1 MSDLILIDNQDN
13 QNLLLENTRLSKA
26 LAVAELHFS
35 QLTAQLNEV
44 IFIMKDGFFTFLNP
58 AWETITGV
66 SVEQSLNTSIQNY
79 IHFDDINT
87 VWEQLSTADIFPVER
102 QIEFRIIHKN
112 RQVKWVALTAQLN
125 QNQNASID
133 ITGIL
138 RDITNHVIT
147 QQALTESEERYEL
160 VASSFNDGIWDW
172 NLSNN
177 NVYLSPRWKEML
189 GYSPAELPNALT
201 TWTDLVH
208 PDDLESALETVKKF
222 LDSHDTFYESI
233 HRLKNKQG
241 DWVWILDRG
250 IAVRDKS
257 GKPSRIYGSHTDVTL
272 LRNIEEAL
280 LQRERELNDI
290 VTISP
295 DGIVT
300 FTPENTVSSVNPAF
314 LNMTGFESA
323 DLLSISKSEFD
334 QKMMLLCDAEKPY
347 KIDIENLDSLLI
359 QISIT
364 KEENLPVQ
372 SKASHGLK
380 FNFVNNQLHHRIL
393 RLTQY
398 YLNNGTTA
406 IIMYFRDVTLEIEMD
421 RMKSEFLSVAAHE
434 LRTPISSIYG
444 YSELLMNREFDEV
457 VKRDILQ
464 AIYEQCTGLVNMI
477 NELLDLA
484 RMETRSQQF
493 FHFELHPLITIIKET
508 ISSFKMCE
516 DLRKIEA
523 YYFVDESSLIY
534 ADKNQIKRALL
545 NVLSN
550 AFKYSPNSHNIILE
564 VQLRTSVLGEAQ
576 IGVTVEDKG
585 IGIRPN
591 QVSHIFDRF
600 WRADNV
606 GDIIGTGLGMAL
618 VKEIIDFHHGEIEVQ
633 SVFEQGTKI
642 GLWLPLHES
651 QSIEKEG

>member
-1 MSDLILIDNQDN
+1 MSDSILTDNE
-13 QNLLLENTRLSKA
+13 NLLLENIRLSQA
-26 LAVAELHFS
+26 LAATELNFS
-35 QLTAQLNEV
+35 RLTAQLSEV
-44 IFIMKDGFFTFLNP
+44 VFAMKDGFFTFLNP

-66 SVEQSLNTSIQNY
+66 SVEQSLKTSIQNY
-79 IHFDDINT
+79 IHFDDVNK
-87 VWEQLSTADIFPVER
+87 VWEQLSTANFLPAEQ

-112 RQVKWVALTAQLN
+112 RQVKWVALTAQLTQI
-125 QNQNASID
+125 QNLSIE
-133 ITGIL
+133 ITGTL
-138 RDITNHVIT
+138 RDITDRVIT

-177 NVYLSPRWKEML
+177 EVYLSPRWKEML

-208 PDDLESALETVKKF
+208 PDDLESALESVKKF

-233 HRLKNKQG
+233 HRLKHKQG
-241 DWVWILDRG
+241 EWLWILDRG

-257 GKPSRIYGSHTDVTL
+257 GKPTRIYGSHTDVTL
-272 LRNIEEAL
+272 LRNIEETL
-280 LQRERELNDI
+280 LQRERELNNI

-300 FTPENTVSSVNPAF
+300 FTPEKTISSVNPAF
-314 LNMTGFESA
+314 LNMTGFESD
-323 DLLSISKSEFD
+323 DLLFISKDEFD
-334 QKMMLLCDAEKPY
+334 QKMMRLCDAEKPY

-359 QISIT
+359 QISTT

-380 FNFVNNQLHHRIL
+380 FNFVNNQPHHRIL

-398 YLNNGTTA
+398 YLDNATTA
-406 IIMYFRDVTLEIEMD
+406 IIMYFQDVTLAIEMD

-464 AIYEQCTGLVNMI
+464 AIYDQSTSLVTLI
-477 NELLDLA
+477 NDLLDLA
-484 RMETRSQQF
+484 RLETRSAPF
-493 FHFELHPLITIIKET
+493 FHFELQPLTAIVKEA
-508 ISSFKMCE
+508 ISSFNIHDELHKVEVC
-516 DLRKIEA
+516 
-523 YYFVDESSLIY
+523 YFVDESSLID
-534 ADKNQIKRALL
+534 ADKDQIKRAVL

-550 AFKYSPNSHNIILE
+550 AFKYSPNGQNILLE
-564 VQLRTSVLGEAQ
+564 VQHRTNRLNEKQ
-576 IGVTVEDKG
+576 IGVTIEDKG
-585 IGIRPN
+585 MGMKPD
-591 QVSHIFDRF
+591 QVSRIFDRF

-606 GDIIGTGLGMAL
+606 SDVIGTGLGMAL
-618 VKEIIDFHHGEIEVQ
+618 VKEIIDFHHGEIEVK
-633 SVFEQGTKI
+633 SVFGQGTKI
-642 GLWLPLHES
+642 GLWLPLNES
-651 QSIEKEG
+651 QPITNKDEK